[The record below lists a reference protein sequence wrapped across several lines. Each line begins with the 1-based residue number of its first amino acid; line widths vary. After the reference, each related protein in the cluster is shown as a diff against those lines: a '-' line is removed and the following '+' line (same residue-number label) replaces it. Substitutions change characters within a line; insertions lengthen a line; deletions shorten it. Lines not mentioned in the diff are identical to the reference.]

1 MAAPSI
7 STAPV
12 ARLRPDDLKFAPG
25 SSPPKRL
32 LCRLLAVDLRHTQ
45 QGQSWAWLDLSWRGR
60 RLRAA
65 VFPSQWQ
72 TLRAVPELEVGNDY
86 VVIGSVSFREGV
98 PSLHVHEVDEPVLRL
113 EPCA

>member
-1 MAAPSI
+1 MAAPSL
-7 STAPV
+7 SSAPV
-12 ARLRPDDLKFAPG
+12 ARLRADDLKFAPG

-32 LCRLLAVDLRHTQ
+32 LCRLLGVDVSHTQ

-113 EPCA
+113 VPCA